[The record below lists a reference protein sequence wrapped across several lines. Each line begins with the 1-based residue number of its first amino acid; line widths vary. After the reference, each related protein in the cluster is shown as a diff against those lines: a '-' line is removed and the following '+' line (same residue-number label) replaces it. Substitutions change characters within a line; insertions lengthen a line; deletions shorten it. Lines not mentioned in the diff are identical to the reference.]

1 MELINNQDKPNNS
14 KETVKTNN
22 LPKDNIWRNTERLAN
37 VKAPEPKAVLIINK
51 EEDSQKNTEAQNIV
65 EKVVLENEIPL
76 EKSHLNKSGD
86 MVLVCKSTEIRD
98 ELKQLVET
106 AKKDISMNSPK
117 TKQVPVTIVGFPKS
131 YEK

>member
-22 LPKDNIWRNTERLAN
+22 LPKDNIGRNTERLAN